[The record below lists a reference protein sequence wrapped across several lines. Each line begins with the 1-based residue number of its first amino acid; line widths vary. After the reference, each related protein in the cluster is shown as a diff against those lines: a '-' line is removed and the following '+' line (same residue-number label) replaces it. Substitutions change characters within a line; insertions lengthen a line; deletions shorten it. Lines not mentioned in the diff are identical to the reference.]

1 MDFQLSDDQR
11 ALRSGMRDLLGAVF
25 DRDRLRAAVERD
37 GALDRSL
44 WRELG
49 AAGFFA
55 LRLPEDEGG
64 VGLGLPEAV
73 LLFEEAGRALL
84 PGPLVATH
92 LAAGRVKGAA
102 EGEAVVTAVDGEL
115 PVAHLAEADAV
126 LLVGGEAVDAR
137 ALGSG
142 GLAGVAGPGVL
153 AVAAEARAEETRA
166 QGARAEETR
175 AQAARAQGPRA
186 REAPQAPEA
195 REARQAPQAPQA
207 RELPDGRTLTGEA
220 LRAFLAAARPVRS
233 MDPLTPLHRAPAGAA
248 AAVVRVPTG
257 RPPTGEGGR
266 AASERARAEADRAP
280 LGSEHPGAD
289 TARVAGAVARTP
301 AYAGRLRFE
310 AALLTAAEQLGSAVR
325 TTEAA
330 VQHARD
336 REQFGSPIGSFQA
349 VKHLCADML
358 ARTEPAR
365 AAVYAAA
372 LTGDPLE
379 IAAAKLL
386 ADEAAVRNA
395 RDCLQI
401 HGGMGFTWEADVH
414 LHLKRA
420 WLRAASWLTG
430 AAAEELLAAG
440 LGAAVPLPRSSA
452 AYGRPVPEAGGEG

>member
-25 DRDRLRAAVERD
+25 DRDRLRAAVDRD

-55 LRLPEDEGG
+55 LRLPEEAGG

-92 LAAGRVKGAA
+92 LAAGLVKGAA
-102 EGEAVVTAVDGEL
+102 EGEAVVTAVAGEL

-126 LLVGGEAVDAR
+126 LLAGAEP
-137 ALGSG
+137 
-142 GLAGVAGPGVL
+142 LA
-153 AVAAEARAEETRA
+153 
-166 QGARAEETR
+166 
-175 AQAARAQGPRA
+175 
-186 REAPQAPEA
+186 
-195 REARQAPQAPQA
+195 
-207 RELPDGRTLTGEA
+207 GEA
-220 LRAFLAAARPVRS
+220 LRAFVAAARPVRS
-233 MDPLTPLHRAPAGAA
+233 MDPLTPLHSAPADTKRPPAVSVRTRADAERAPAA
-248 AAVVRVPTG
+248 T
-257 RPPTGEGGR
+257 E
-266 AASERARAEADRAP
+266 
-280 LGSEHPGAD
+280 
-289 TARVAGAVARTP
+289 RTP
-301 AYAGRLRFE
+301 AHAGRFRFE
-310 AALLTAAEQLGSAVR
+310 AALLTAAEQLGSAAR

-330 VQHARD
+330 VQHARE
-336 REQFGSPIGSFQA
+336 RQQFGSPVGSFQA

-372 LTGDPLE
+372 VTGDRAE

-420 WLRAASWLTG
+420 WLRAASWLT
-430 AAAEELLAAG
+430 AAGAEELLAAG
-440 LGAAVPLPRSSA
+440 LGTAGRLPRSSA
-452 AYGRPVPEAGGEG
+452 AYGRPVPEAGGGG

>member
-25 DRDRLRAAVERD
+25 DRDRLRAAVERE

-55 LRLPEDEGG
+55 LRLPEEAGG

-92 LAAGRVKGAA
+92 LSAGLVKGAA
-102 EGEAVVTAVDGEL
+102 EGEAVVTAVAADL
-115 PVAHLAEADAV
+115 PVAHLAEADVV
-126 LLVGGEAVDAR
+126 LVVDGRASGLPGEAEGAEV
-137 ALGSG
+137 LSG
-142 GLAGVAGPGVL
+142 EAWGAEVL
-153 AVAAEARAEETRA
+153 SGEAWGAEVLSGEAWGAEV
-166 QGARAEETR
+166 
-175 AQAARAQGPRA
+175 
-186 REAPQAPEA
+186 
-195 REARQAPQAPQA
+195 
-207 RELPDGRTLTGEA
+207 LSGEA
-220 LRAFLAAARPVRS
+220 LRAFVAAARPVRS
-233 MDPLTPLHRAPAGAA
+233 TDPLTPLHRAPAGATPAPA
-248 AAVVRVPTG
+248 APERT
-257 RPPTGEGGR
+257 R
-266 AASERARAEADRAP
+266 ADAERAPEATERAP
-280 LGSEHPGAD
+280 AH
-289 TARVAGAVARTP
+289 
-301 AYAGRLRFE
+301 AGRFRFE
-310 AALLTAAEQLGSAVR
+310 AALLTAAEQLGSAAR

-330 VQHARD
+330 VQHAGE

-372 LTGDPLE
+372 VTGDPVE

-430 AAAEELLAAG
+430 AGAEELLAAG
-440 LGAAVPLPRSSA
+440 LGTAGRLPRSSA
-452 AYGRPVPEAGGEG
+452 AYGRPVREAGGGG

>member
-25 DRDRLRAAVERD
+25 DRDRLWAAVERG

-55 LRLPEDEGG
+55 LRLPEEAGG

-92 LAAGRVKGAA
+92 LAAGLVKGAA
-102 EGEAVVTAVDGEL
+102 EGEAVVTAVDADL
-115 PVAHLAEADAV
+115 PVAHLAGADAV
-126 LLVGGEAVDAR
+126 LVDADAVLVG
-137 ALGSG
+137 
-142 GLAGVAGPGVL
+142 
-153 AVAAEARAEETRA
+153 AEVV
-166 QGARAEETR
+166 
-175 AQAARAQGPRA
+175 
-186 REAPQAPEA
+186 
-195 REARQAPQAPQA
+195 
-207 RELPDGRTLTGEA
+207 TGEA
-220 LRAFLAAARPVRS
+220 LRDFVAAARPVRS
-233 MDPLTPLHRAPAGAA
+233 MDPLTPLHRAGAA
-248 AAVVRVPTG
+248 DAPTAAERT
-257 RPPTGEGGR
+257 R
-266 AASERARAEADRAP
+266 AA
-280 LGSEHPGAD
+280 
-289 TARVAGAVARTP
+289 TVRTP
-301 AYAGRLRFE
+301 AATEHAPAHAGRLRYE
-310 AALLTAAEQLGSAVR
+310 AALLTAAEQLGSAAR

-330 VQHARD
+330 VQHAGD
-336 REQFGSPIGSFQA
+336 REQFGCPIGSFQA

-372 LTGDPLE
+372 VTGDPVE

-420 WLRAASWLTG
+420 WLRAASWLPG
-430 AAAEELLAAG
+430 AGAEELLAAD
-440 LGAAVPLPRSSA
+440 LGAAGRLPRSSA
-452 AYGRPVPEAGGEG
+452 AYGRPDAEAGGGG

>member
-25 DRDRLRAAVERD
+25 DRDRMRAAVERG
-37 GALDRSL
+37 GALDRAL

-55 LRLPEDEGG
+55 LRLPEEDGG

-102 EGEAVVTAVDGEL
+102 EGAAVVTAADGDR

-126 LLVGGEAVDAR
+126 LAGG
-137 ALGSG
+137 
-142 GLAGVAGPGVL
+142 GPL
-153 AVAAEARAEETRA
+153 
-166 QGARAEETR
+166 
-175 AQAARAQGPRA
+175 
-186 REAPQAPEA
+186 
-195 REARQAPQAPQA
+195 
-207 RELPDGRTLTGEA
+207 DGEA
-220 LRAFLAAARPVRS
+220 LRAFVAAARPVRS
-233 MDPLTPLHRAPAGAA
+233 MDPLTPLHLPPPEPVVGGPGRVAFAPG
-248 AAVVRVPTG
+248 
-257 RPPTGEGGR
+257 
-266 AASERARAEADRAP
+266 
-280 LGSEHPGAD
+280 
-289 TARVAGAVARTP
+289 RVAGPAASAPGRAP
-301 AYAGRLRFE
+301 AYAGRLRYE
-310 AALLTAAEQLGSAVR
+310 AALLSAAEQLGSAAR
-325 TTEAA
+325 TTEMA
-330 VQHARD
+330 VQHARE
-336 REQFGSPIGSFQA
+336 RQQFGAPIGSFQA

-372 LTGDPLE
+372 VTGDPLE
-379 IAAAKLL
+379 IAAAELL

-420 WLRAASWLTG
+420 WLRAATGLTE
-430 AAAEELLAAG
+430 AEAEEELAAG
-440 LGAAVPLPRSSA
+440 LGAAPPRSGSSA
-452 AYGRPVPEAGGEG
+452 AYGPGRSQAGGGA